1 MKKIYRLVI
10 FALISKSAIAQNVE
24 HTNYKGAFAPAPT
37 RAWTDKWTNWD
48 PQNADYNKTN
58 KTVVSVTDNIT
69 SNTTWS
75 ADKIYLLTS
84 QIYVKNNATLTI
96 EPGTVIYGD
105 KSFAGASLI
114 ITRGAKIMAEGTADA
129 PIVFTSNQAAGQRT
143 SGDWGGLILLG
154 NAKNNIVGGFGNIEG
169 ITPTDDTK
177 HGGSDDTDNSGSLKY
192 VRVEFA
198 GYPLQPN
205 KEINGITFGS
215 VGNGT
220 KIDYVQVSFSNDDSF
235 EWFGGAVNCKHI
247 VAYRGLD
254 DDFDTDNGFSGTVQF
269 GLGVRDPQIADN
281 PSVSTSEGFESDND
295 AAGDANV
302 PLTSA
307 TFTNMTLVGPLR
319 GDINATVATGYRR
332 AARIRRNSNL
342 KVTNSIMIDFLTGLH
357 VDGVACETNAT
368 GGTLQFKGN
377 ILAGYKPGKVGETTA
392 GKDVNNNPIPS
403 TFDIKKFIGDNNDTT
418 HSTSSANILM
428 KPYDFL
434 NPDFRPFSTK
444 GNDIVTTN
452 YRGAF
457 EPFPATPWTDKW
469 TNWDPQNADYNKTNK
484 TVVSITDNITTNT
497 TWTADKIYLLTSQI
511 YVKNNATLTIEP
523 GTVIYGDKSFAGASL
538 IITRG
543 AKIMAE
549 GTADAPIV
557 FTSNQAA
564 GQRTSGDWGGLILLG
579 NAKNNI
585 VGGFGNIE
593 GITPTDDTKHGG
605 SDDADNSGSLKYVR
619 VEFAGYPL
627 QPNKE
632 INGIT
637 FGSVGNGTKIDY
649 VQVSFSNDDSFEW
662 FGGSVN
668 CKHIVAYRGL
678 DDDFDTDNGFSGLV
692 QFGLGVRDPQI
703 ADNPSV
709 STSEGFESDNDAA
722 GDANNPQTSAQFT
735 NMTLVGP
742 LRGDINATV
751 ATGYRR
757 AARLRRNTALKID
770 NSIMIDFLTGLHVD
784 GVACEGNAN
793 AGTLRFE
800 RNTLAGYK
808 PGKVGETTA
817 GKDVNNNPIPST
829 FDVKK
834 FIGDNMNDTLTSSKN
849 ILMRPYDFLNP
860 DYRLYDSLGLTASVD
875 MVAENVKSMNLYP
888 NPTSEKTKLELDLN
902 AHSAV
907 KVEVYSIAGQLMNT
921 AFDGNL
927 EGGSHLITISTV
939 GLENGTYFVRV
950 HSNNTSK
957 TIKLAVAN

>member
-24 HTNYKGAFAPAPT
+24 KVNYKGAFAPAPT
-37 RAWTDKWTNWD
+37 AAWTDKWTNWD
-48 PQNADYNKTN
+48 PQNTNYNKN
-58 KTVVSVTDNIT
+58 GKTVVNVTSDIT
-69 SNTTWS
+69 SNITWTS
-75 ADKIYLLTS
+75 DKIYLLTS

-105 KSFAGASLI
+105 KNFAGASLI
-114 ITRGAKIMAEGTADA
+114 VTRGAKLFAEGTANA
-129 PIVFTSNQAAGQRT
+129 PIVFTSNQDAGSRT

-154 NAKNNIVGGFGNIEG
+154 NAKNNIVGGFGNVEG

-177 HGGSDDTDNSGSLKY
+177 HGGSDDADNSGSLKY
-192 VRVEFA
+192 VRVEFG

-205 KEINGITFGS
+205 KEINGVTFGS
-215 VGNGT
+215 VGSGT
-220 KIDYVQVSFSNDDSF
+220 KVDFVQVSFSNDDSF

-269 GLGVRDPQIADN
+269 GLGVRDPKIADN
-281 PSVSTSEGFESDND
+281 PTVSTSEGFESDND

-319 GDINATVATGYRR
+319 GDLASTVATGYRR

-342 KVTNSIMIDFLTGLH
+342 KITNSILMDFLTGLH
-357 VDGVACETNAT
+357 VDGVACEGNANNN
-368 GGTLQFKGN
+368 TLQFKGN

-392 GKDVNNNPIPS
+392 GKDANNNPIPS

-418 HSTSSANILM
+418 NSTSSANILNR
-428 KPYDFL
+428 PYDFL
-434 NPDFRPFSTK
+434 NPDYRPFAK
-444 GNDIVTTN
+444 NANDLEITD
-452 YRGAF
+452 YKGAF

-469 TNWDPQNADYNKTNK
+469 ANWDPQNTEYNKTSK
-484 TVVSITDNITTNT
+484 TVINVTADITTNT
-497 TWTADKIYLLTSQI
+497 TWNADKIYLLTSQI
-511 YVKNNATLTIEP
+511 YVKNNANLTIEP
-523 GTVIYGDKSFAGASL
+523 GTVIYGDKAFAGASL
-538 IITRG
+538 IVTRG
-543 AKIMAE
+543 AKLIAE

-557 FTSNQAA
+557 FTSNQSA
-564 GQRTSGDWGGLILLG
+564 GSRTSGDWGGLIILG
-579 NAKNNI
+579 NAKNNL

-605 SDDADNSGSLKYVR
+605 SDDSDNSGSLKYVR

-632 INGIT
+632 INGVT
-637 FGSVGNGTKIDY
+637 FGSVGSGTKVDF
-649 VQVSFSNDDSFEW
+649 VQVSYSNDDSFEW
-662 FGGSVN
+662 FGGAVN
-668 CKHIVAYRGL
+668 CKHIIAYRGL
-678 DDDFDTDNGFSGLV
+678 DDDFDTDNGFSGTV
-692 QFGLGVRDPQI
+692 QFGLGVRDPKI
-703 ADNPSV
+703 ADNPTV

-722 GDANNPQTSAQFT
+722 GDANNPQTSAQFA

-742 LRGDINATV
+742 LRGDVNATV

-757 AARLRRNTALKID
+757 AARIRRNSALKIT

-793 AGTLRFE
+793 AGALRFE
-800 RNTLAGYK
+800 RNILAGYK

-817 GKDVNNNPIPST
+817 GKDANNNPIPST

-834 FIGDNMNDTLTSSKN
+834 FIGDNMNDTIASSAN

-860 DYRLYDSLGLTASVD
+860 DYRLYDSLGLKASVNTL
-875 MVAENVKSMNLYP
+875 AENVKSMNLYP
-888 NPTSEKTKLELDLN
+888 NPANEITKLELDLSAN
-902 AHSAV
+902 AKVS
-907 KVEVYSIAGQLMNT
+907 VEVYAITGQLMVT
-921 AFDGNL
+921 SFEGNL
-927 EGGSHLITISTV
+927 ENGSHLITINTSE
-939 GLENGTYFVRV
+939 LDHGTYFVKV
-950 HSNNTSK
+950 NSNNTSK
-957 TIKLAVAN
+957 TMKLAVN

>member
-24 HTNYKGAFAPAPT
+24 KVNFKGAFAPAPT
-37 RAWTDKWTNWD
+37 VAWTDKWTNWD
-48 PQNADYNKTN
+48 PQNTDYNKAK
-58 KTVVSVTDNIT
+58 KTVVNVTDNIT
-69 SNTTWS
+69 LNTTWTS
-75 ADKIYLLTS
+75 DKVYLLTS

-105 KSFAGASLI
+105 KSFAGAALI
-114 ITRGAKIMAEGTADA
+114 VTRGSKLIAEGTATN
-129 PIVFTSNQAAGQRT
+129 PIVFTSNQDAGNRT

-154 NAKNNIVGGFGNIEG
+154 NAKNNIVSGFGNIEG

-215 VGNGT
+215 VGSGT
-220 KIDYVQVSFSNDDSF
+220 KVDFVQVSFSNDDSF
-235 EWFGGAVNCKHI
+235 EWFGGSVNCKHI
-247 VAYRGLD
+247 IAYRGLD
-254 DDFDTDNGFSGTVQF
+254 DDFDTDNGYSGTVQF

-281 PSVSTSEGFESDND
+281 PTVSTSEGFESDND

-319 GDINATVATGYRR
+319 GDLNANVATGYRR

-342 KVTNSIMIDFLTGLH
+342 KITNSILVDFLTGLH

-368 GGTLQFKGN
+368 NNTLQFKGN
-377 ILAGYKPGKVGETTA
+377 ILAGYKAGKVGETTT
-392 GKDVNNNPIPS
+392 VNNVPS

-418 HSTSSANILM
+418 HSTSSANILT

-434 NPDFRPFSTK
+434 NPDFRPFSKNATELV
-444 GNDIVTTN
+444 NTN

-457 EPFPATPWTDKW
+457 EPFPAKPWTDKW
-469 TNWDPQNADYNKTNK
+469 TNWDPQNANYNTTNK
-484 TVVSITDNITTNT
+484 TVVNVTANITVNT

-523 GTVIYGDKSFAGASL
+523 GTVIYGDKAFAGAAL

-543 AKIMAE
+543 AKLMAE
-549 GTADAPIV
+549 GTVDSPIV
-557 FTSNQAA
+557 FTSNQDA
-564 GQRTSGDWGGLILLG
+564 GNRTSGDWGGLILLG

-585 VGGFGNIE
+585 VSGFGNIE

-605 SDDADNSGSLKYVR
+605 SDDNDNSGSLKYVR

-632 INGIT
+632 INGVT

-662 FGGSVN
+662 FGGTVN
-668 CKHIVAYRGL
+668 CKHIIAYRGL

-703 ADNPSV
+703 ADNPTV

-722 GDANNPQTSAQFT
+722 GDQNNPQTSAQFT

-742 LRGDINATV
+742 LRGDVNANV

-784 GVACEGNAN
+784 GVACEGNATD
-793 AGTLRFE
+793 GILRFE
-800 RNTLAGYK
+800 RNILAGYK
-808 PGKVGETTA
+808 AGKVGETTA
-817 GKDVNNNPIPST
+817 INNVPST

-834 FIGDNMNDTLTSSKN
+834 FIGDNMNDTLASSAN
-849 ILMRPYDFLNP
+849 VLMRPYDFLNP
-860 DYRLYDSLGLTASVD
+860 DYRLYDSLGLKASVTTL
-875 MVAENVKSMNLYP
+875 AENVKSMNLYP
-888 NPTSEKTKLELDLN
+888 NPAKEIAKLELDLRATSN
-902 AHSAV
+902 VS
-907 KVEVYSIAGQLMNT
+907 VEVYAITGQLMFT
-921 AFDGNL
+921 SFEGNL
-927 EGGSHLITISTV
+927 ESGSHLIAINTSN
-939 GLENGTYFVRV
+939 LDNGTYFVKV
-950 HSNNTSK
+950 NSNNTSK
-957 TIKLAVAN
+957 TIKLAVN